1 MVELSIS
8 DRLKVYT
15 RYIGH
20 KVILTSKEVGVDTV
34 EGVLM
39 GVNSHSIQI
48 SIEKQNRW
56 IPLYDNFELY
66 DIKLVLKPLKMLT
79 ETIRETANRLP
90 IQNFITQ
97 YYVQLGFDM
106 PMFFSPEHPGNCR
119 YITELGMAVYSSDDN
134 FKEDLPSR
142 NFQHLTVVTSN

>member
-20 KVILTSKEVGVDTV
+20 TVILTGKEAGFQTI
-34 EGVLM
+34 EGTLI
-39 GVNSHSIQI
+39 GVNSNSIQI
-48 SIEKQNRW
+48 SIESQKRW
-56 IPLYDNFELY
+56 VPIYENFELY
-66 DIKLVLKPLKMLT
+66 DIKLILKPLKMLT
-79 ETIRETANRLP
+79 EAIRETANSLP

-97 YYVQLGFDM
+97 YYIQLGFDM

-119 YITELGMAVYSSDDN
+119 YISELGMAVYHFDEN
-134 FKEDLPSR
+134 FEEDLQSR
-142 NFQHLTVVTSN
+142 KLHHQATR